1 MSKKKQEKKTQKKR
15 ITFKLEAPEAKE
27 AILVGDFNSWD
38 LKKHTMKKD
47 NKGRWTKIVT
57 LAPGRYEY
65 KFLVDGQWQN
75 DPGNDQMVHNSFGTV
90 NNILNV

>member
-1 MSKKKQEKKTQKKR
+1 MAGSKQKKKTQKKR
-15 ITFKLEAPEAKE
+15 ITFKLEATEAQE

-47 NKGRWTKIVT
+47 IKGRWRKIVT

-75 DPGNDQMVHNSFGTV
+75 DPGNDQIVPNSFGTL
-90 NNILNV
+90 NNILKV

>member
-1 MSKKKQEKKTQKKR
+1 MSKPKQIKKEQKKR
-15 ITFKLEAPEAKE
+15 ITFKLEASEAKE
-27 AILVGDFNSWD
+27 AILVGDFNNWD
-38 LKKHTMKKD
+38 VKKHRMKKD

-75 DPGNDQMVHNSFGTV
+75 DSGNVQMVHNSFGTL
-90 NNILNV
+90 NNILTV